1 MTLDPDVP
9 EGENTD
15 DPNAGIIERPEA
27 GAVFEV
33 YLKAAGS
40 YDAAKESE
48 RDLLTTDADGFASSK
63 PLPYGHYTVH
73 QIAGEEG
80 KAFVPDFTVFISSD
94 GKTYSYILNN
104 RTITAR
110 LKVEKCD
117 AETGKI
123 IPVTGTG
130 FQIKDLSTGEF
141 ITQTVY
147 YPNPETLDT
156 FYVSDEGWLM
166 LPEPLAAG
174 DYELY
179 EVAAPYGYVLSD
191 QPVPLSNVTWSPTMT
206 RDVRSMNGCAVFIY
220 SRSLPFKVP
229 RIS

>member
-1 MTLDPDVP
+1 MTWTDVP

-73 QIAGEEG
+73 QIAKRGEG

-130 FQIKDLSTGEF
+130 FQIKDLSTGG
-141 ITQTVY
+141 IY
-147 YPNPETLDT
+147 HPDRLL
-156 FYVSDEGWLM
+156 S
-166 LPEPLAAG
+166 EPG
-174 DYELY
+174 NT
-179 EVAAPYGYVLSD
+179 GYL
-191 QPVPLSNVTWSPTMT
+191 L
-206 RDVRSMNGCAVFIY
+206 CF
-220 SRSLPFKVP
+220 
-229 RIS
+229 

>member
-1 MTLDPDVP
+1 MELNTTENQVTETVIYGNIQLVKHTDDLDPDVP

-110 LKVEKCD
+110 LK
-117 AETGKI
+117 
-123 IPVTGTG
+123 
-130 FQIKDLSTGEF
+130 
-141 ITQTVY
+141 
-147 YPNPETLDT
+147 
-156 FYVSDEGWLM
+156 
-166 LPEPLAAG
+166 
-174 DYELY
+174 
-179 EVAAPYGYVLSD
+179 
-191 QPVPLSNVTWSPTMT
+191 NVTQRPE
-206 RDVRSMNGCAVFIY
+206 RL
-220 SRSLPFKVP
+220 SL
-229 RIS
+229 